1 MYYVLLSFSSSSF
14 FFFLAFLLVVARV
27 SLSTEKLVMNK
38 HLELSV
44 SLFILISL
52 FSSIL
57 LSSPSFARE
66 RGKREREGEREMEGE
81 RERVCVC
88 VCVCHMKLTKEFFIE
103 VVYSISL

>member
-1 MYYVLLSFSSSSF
+1 
-14 FFFLAFLLVVARV
+14 
-27 SLSTEKLVMNK
+27 MNK

-66 RGKREREGEREMEGE
+66 RGKREREGEREREIKGE
-81 RERVCVC
+81 RESVC
-88 VCVCHMKLTKEFFIE
+88 VCVCHMKLTKEFFI
-103 VVYSISL
+103 SISL